1 MKKSHLW
8 TGIAYVAAGIVLVL
22 IALPLETRLGSLL
35 FGFAFACLGPGV
47 VMIGKYCYWSAPGN
61 QSRYQER
68 LEQERV
74 ELRDELN
81 QKLRDR
87 SGRYAYVVGLGVV
100 PASIAVF
107 ALLDAAGVIRDG
119 RLLVLYLG
127 GFLVFQGVI
136 GRVIYRRLQRKYE

>member
-8 TGIAYVAAGIVLVL
+8 TGIAYVAAGIVLLL

-47 VMIGKYCYWSAPGN
+47 VMICKYVYWNAPEN
-61 QSRYQER
+61 QARYQEK
-68 LEQERV
+68 LDQERV

-100 PASIAVF
+100 SASIAVF